1 MMLLVLISLTMV
13 TEARMLRMASDC
25 CSSVVMN
32 VRDPGSEVHLLQG
45 ARLGFYSQIGFYGA
59 RPQYRLGSETSEIH
73 CYFKVSVSDR
83 TAATT

>member
-1 MMLLVLISLTMV
+1 M
-13 TEARMLRMASDC
+13 MASDC

-59 RPQYRLGSETSEIH
+59 RPQYRLGSETNGIH
-73 CYFKVSVSDR
+73 CIL
-83 TAATT
+83 